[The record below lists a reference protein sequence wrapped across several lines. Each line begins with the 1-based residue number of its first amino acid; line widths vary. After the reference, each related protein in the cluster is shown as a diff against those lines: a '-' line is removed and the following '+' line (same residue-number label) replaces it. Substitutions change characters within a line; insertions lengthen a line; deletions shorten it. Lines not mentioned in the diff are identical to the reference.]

1 MCPFSALATYRATV
15 RTRRLT
21 TGQPGNIAYMTGE
34 WASLMADVARELQA
48 EPDERQTLE
57 RITKTAVGVVHG
69 CTSASIT
76 LSTRKRGLQS
86 TAATDIAAEQ
96 ADARQ
101 YELSEGPC
109 VLSALDRKPVYSG
122 DLHQDDRFPRW
133 GPWAVGLGFRSALA
147 VPLFTDDQVY
157 GALNLFSSQRYAFT
171 EGAQEEAGALAAHA
185 AVALDAQRQVEGLS
199 TAVANRT
206 VIGQAQ
212 GIVME
217 RYGLSAQRAFDLLCR
232 LSSTEERKL
241 SAVAEAIVRTRE
253 LP

>member
-1 MCPFSALATYRATV
+1 LIGG
-15 RTRRLT
+15 LL
-21 TGQPGNIAYMTGE
+21 GNIAYMIGE

-48 EPDERQTLE
+48 EPDERQTLG

-69 CTSASIT
+69 CISASIT
-76 LSTRKRGLQS
+76 LTTRKRGLQS
-86 TAATDIAAEQ
+86 RAATDVAAEQ

-101 YELSEGPC
+101 YELDEGPC
-109 VLSALDRKPVYSG
+109 LMSALERQPVYSG
-122 DLHQDDRFPRW
+122 NLDQDERFPRW
-133 GPWAVGLGFRSALA
+133 GPCAVALGFRSALA
-147 VPLFTDDQVY
+147 VQLFTDDQVY
-157 GALNLFSSQRYAFT
+157 GALNLYSSERYAFT
-171 EGAQEEAGALAAHA
+171 ERAQEEARALAAHA

-199 TAVANRT
+199 VAVGNRT

-232 LSSTEERKL
+232 LASTEERKL